1 MTFVDLPTPV
11 LAAILGGFGSG
22 QMLSTVLLTVARGNA
37 QLRASAL
44 PLCRGIL
51 VQRYVE
57 LAARMRDAGEL
68 EIKDVLDVVRED
80 IRRSS
85 SSSSCTPDQ
94 IDVDGDDDECN
105 IVTQF
110 SHWCAILDYFE
121 RQWSVRRK
129 HQHLQVPTK
138 WIVWSGTVEIPYG
151 PTEACLMTSQWTAG
165 ALAYWRNR
173 ELSAL
178 TLTHPRNS
186 RLESIR
192 LPLYGSVLGVTEDAR
207 HRLRLQN
214 RDLSFHDNNLDDLD
228 WVPARQALIPMD
240 ELYSSLPSVA
250 FAATPTETISANA
263 EDEERASRTIQ
274 VPEMKCYWDAED
286 GEEGDWEDAVAS
298 LGEHAIR
305 VMNNCTVL
313 DGDGETRIQSMES
326 CLEDLYAN
334 LESRL

>member
-1 MTFVDLPTPV
+1 MSTLTFVDLPTHV

-37 QLRASAL
+37 KMRASAL
-44 PLCRGIL
+44 PLLRGIL

-57 LAARMRDAGEL
+57 LAVQLRDAGEL
-68 EIKDVLDVVRED
+68 EIKDVVDVVRED

-85 SSSSCTPDQ
+85 SSD
-94 IDVDGDDDECN
+94 DDDES
-105 IVTQF
+105 IVTKF

-121 RQWSVRRK
+121 RQWNVRSK
-129 HQHLQVPTK
+129 HQKLQVPTK

-151 PTEACLMTSQWTAG
+151 PTSVCLMTSQWTAG

-186 RLESIR
+186 HLETIR
-192 LPLYGSVLGVTEDAR
+192 LPLYGSVVGVTENAR
-207 HRLRLQN
+207 HRLQLQN
-214 RDLSFHDNNLDDLD
+214 RDLSFHNNNDNNPHDDDGLD
-228 WVPARQALIPMD
+228 WVLARQALVPMD

-250 FAATPTETISANA
+250 FVATAAQTISTNA
-263 EDEERASRTIQ
+263 EEEESAGRI

-313 DGDGETRIQSMES
+313 RHSNREDIQIQSLES
-326 CLEDLYAN
+326 CLEDFYTSF
-334 LESRL
+334 ESRSR